1 MDKQTDRDF
10 EDLRRQQAERAFLL
24 DAAAEIARQEDEEF
38 LAAQSL
44 PDPPE
49 ELMARLDSN
58 VYKVLRRGG
67 RKKNAFVAL
76 TYLGRAVAVLAL
88 ISGAALTLG
97 YVSVDATREKVNAF
111 LLENFGTH
119 VVVQTGETEEEF
131 SSAFP
136 IGWDGPV
143 SPQWIPKR
151 FTKVEASSA
160 GRSNFLYYTSSD
172 VSNVLIINVWP
183 SSAAPFWD
191 SEQMDNVEVLTIQG
205 VSANL
210 CYKTDSGSYLLRFT
224 KSDITIQIVG
234 SVTREEII
242 KIAENISF

>member
-49 ELMARLDSN
+49 ELMARLDAN

-67 RKKNAFVAL
+67 RKKNAFAAL
-76 TYLGRAVAVLAL
+76 AYLGRAVAVLAL

-119 VVVQTGETEEEF
+119 VVVQTGETEEE
-131 SSAFP
+131 SGQAFP
-136 IGWDGPV
+136 TDWDGKVRPAWV
-143 SPQWIPKR
+143 PKR
-151 FTKVEASSA
+151 FTSVESTSA
-160 GRSNFLYYTSSD
+160 GRSGFLYYTSSNSSD
-172 VSNVLIINVWP
+172 LLIINIWT
-183 SSAAPFWD
+183 SSASPFGD
-191 SEQMDNVEVLTIQG
+191 AEQMGDEETLTVQD
-205 VSANL
+205 VSASL
-210 CYKTDSGSYLLRFT
+210 YYKEDTHFYTLLFT
-224 KSDITIQIVG
+224 KSDITIQIFG
-234 SVTREEII
+234 SVSREEII